1 MISIEVN
8 PGARKSERGLVPPR
22 LSALVTS
29 IIATSVQAR
38 DLASSYSQ
46 LAKWY
51 VKSLELLEYTKI
63 LLTLDSQPPKQAK
76 ADSRATTLLFKK
88 HKTTVL
94 LSLQPHEPLAA
105 VKEKLL
111 EAFKS
116 RNMTE
121 VNGEPVP
128 SDPTLIEFGVPVDRS
143 DLEKGW
149 NLLPT
154 DETKATAGR
163 KASSGTILAAGLAS
177 GHLVAFRFRKP
188 GDVPESDEVD
198 RDIELN
204 DPGWDVVIPSFD
216 DEEE

>member
-1 MISIEVN
+1 
-8 PGARKSERGLVPPR
+8 
-22 LSALVTS
+22 
-29 IIATSVQAR
+29 
-38 DLASSYSQ
+38 
-46 LAKWY
+46 
-51 VKSLELLEYTKI
+51 LLERTRF
-63 LLTLDSQPPKQAK
+63 LLTLDLQPPKQAK

-94 LSLQPHEPLAA
+94 LSLQPHEPLTA

-121 VNGEPVP
+121 VNGEPIP
-128 SDPTLIEFGVPVDRS
+128 SESALIEFGVPVDRS

-149 NLLPT
+149 NLLQT
-154 DETKATAGR
+154 DGADAAKTTAGKR
-163 KASSGTILAAGLAS
+163 ASSGTILAAGLAS

-188 GDVPESDEVD
+188 GDVPASDEVD
-198 RDIELN
+198 ADIELN